1 MQLYFQI
8 QSCIV
13 LTGPSL
19 YTKACEFHAVVTPC
33 YPSRSDFGPLL
44 VAALEASVAD
54 TWGQDSPLLHQGPQN
69 RGEPS
74 PLTQACETSRGPDL
88 PDAPQPVW
96 QSLPCIPNLPP
107 PGAPLPPTNPAL
119 TPVLPEAFWISIS
132 PLSPQVLNS

>member
-8 QSCIV
+8 KACI

-33 YPSRSDFGPLL
+33 YSSRSDFGPLP
-44 VAALEASVAD
+44 VAALEASVVD
-54 TWGQDSPLLHQGPQN
+54 TWGQDSPLLHQGPQK
-69 RGEPS
+69 RGKPS
-74 PLTQACETSRGPDL
+74 PLTQACETGRGRDR

-119 TPVLPEAFWISIS
+119 SRVLPEGFWVSIS
-132 PLSPQVLNS
+132 ALSRQVPDS